1 MRFMFIVTSAHSG
14 PPTPEL
20 MEAMHKL
27 ADREIKAGRMLDS
40 GGLMPLATG
49 AQVRIA
55 DGQLSVVDG
64 PFVEAKEVIGG
75 YAIFELPGK
84 EEAVASAKEFM
95 QLHKDF
101 MPGWEGTCELR
112 ALRRPLRRGFRPA
125 RSAAMTVADAHR
137 AILAVWRIEQP
148 RLITSLARMLRDVPL
163 AEDLTQEALLAAL
176 EQWPATGVPEKPG
189 AWLMATAKRRA
200 LDHLRRG
207 RMLERKHEMVA
218 RDMEEEQQAMP
229 DLDSALDDDI
239 GDEML
244 RLIFTACHPR
254 LSREARAALALRM
267 ICGLTTE
274 EIARA
279 FLLPDATIAQR
290 IVRAKRTLSES
301 GLAYETPRGEELS
314 ERLSSVLEVVYLIFN
329 EGYTAARG
337 EDWLRPQLCNEAL
350 RMGRVLTSIA
360 PHEPEAHGLLALME
374 LNASRT
380 AARTDAA
387 GEPILML
394 DQNRALWDQFQI
406 RRGMQALGRARE
418 LGGAGGFY
426 ALQAAIIACHAEAR
440 TADDTDWSRIAGLYA
455 ELAAVVRSPI
465 IELNRAVAVG
475 MAEGPE
481 AGLSI
486 VDRLV
491 REPALKALSPAAER
505 SRRPAPQARPLRRGA
520 RRVRSGRGAG
530 GQQARTGPAEAARRR
545 GGRRSDVI
553 NRHVK
558 RMSSVLR

>member
-1 MRFMFIVTSAHSG
+1 
-14 PPTPEL
+14 
-20 MEAMHKL
+20 
-27 ADREIKAGRMLDS
+27 
-40 GGLMPLATG
+40 
-49 AQVRIA
+49 
-55 DGQLSVVDG
+55 
-64 PFVEAKEVIGG
+64 
-75 YAIFELPGK
+75 
-84 EEAVASAKEFM
+84 
-95 QLHKDF
+95 
-101 MPGWEGTCELR
+101 
-112 ALRRPLRRGFRPA
+112 
-125 RSAAMTVADAHR
+125 MTVADAHR

-163 AEDLTQEALLAAL
+163 AEELTQEALVAAL
-176 EQWPATGVPEKPG
+176 EQWPTTGVPEKPG
-189 AWLMATAKRRA
+189 AWLMTTARRRA

-207 RMLERKHEMVA
+207 PMLEAKHKMLA
-218 RDMEEEQQAMP
+218 LDMEEQQQAMP
-229 DLDSALDDDI
+229 DWDAALDDDI

-244 RLIFTACHPR
+244 RLIFTACHPL

-301 GLAYETPRGEELS
+301 GLAYETPHGEALS

-329 EGYTAARG
+329 EGYAAARG
-337 EDWLRPQLCNEAL
+337 QDWLRPQLCDDAL
-350 RMGRVLTSIA
+350 RLGRVLTSIA

-426 ALQAAIIACHAEAR
+426 ALQAAIIACHALAR
-440 TADDTDWSRIAGLYA
+440 TAAETDWSRIAGLYA

-475 MAEGPE
+475 MAEGPQ

-486 VDRLV
+486 VDRLMH
-491 REPALKALSPAAER
+491 EPALKAYHLLPSVRGDLLHKLGRHEEARAAFEAAAALAGN
-505 SRRPAPQARPLRRGA
+505 RREQDLLRRRA
-520 RRVRSGRGAG
+520 
-530 GQQARTGPAEAARRR
+530 AEAA
-545 GGRRSDVI
+545 DAAT
-553 NRHVK
+553 
-558 RMSSVLR
+558 SS